1 MINLRDFAIL
11 AVVSSIAAT
20 GANAQT
26 LANSKGPANTPPDT
40 YGGLQF
46 VDSKGCVFV
55 RSGYAGK
62 VTWVPRVDRKRRQ
75 LCDSSYLP
83 TFGDGKVAEAQTGG
97 GLFAKKTKPAELEE
111 LPEPSEET
119 SVATVEEKP
128 KKPKKG
134 LFAKRVKPAVT
145 EETVSVPVAEPEVVE
160 KVAKAP
166 AKTEETPKV
175 RKPLFGLGKKK
186 ASITET
192 ADAPMVLDKPKPVA
206 KIETP
211 AKKPKIV
218 ISKPAKVAVE
228 EPVEAKPV
236 KKVAKAPKPKKIAK
250 PKPVKTQSF
259 KEGYYVRVANFSNAD
274 KASETLEWFK
284 TSGHRG
290 LITPVGAKSELNVG
304 PFSSAAAAK
313 AALYQAVGAGYKSA
327 KIVRH

>member
-11 AVVSSIAAT
+11 AVVSSLTAA

-46 VDSKGCVFV
+46 VDNEGCVFV

-75 LCDSSYLP
+75 LCDSSFVP
-83 TFGDGKVAEAQTGG
+83 TFGDGKVAQAKTGG
-97 GLFAKKTKPAELEE
+97 GLFAKKPKPAKLEE
-111 LPEPSEET
+111 LPEPSEEEA
-119 SVATVEEKP
+119 VAKVDEKP
-128 KKPKKG
+128 KKPKSG
-134 LFAKRVKPAVT
+134 LFAKRVKPEVE
-145 EETVSVPVAEPEVVE
+145 EETVSVPVAEPKAAEETVQ
-160 KVAKAP
+160 AP
-166 AKTEETPKV
+166 AKTEEKPKP

-186 ASITET
+186 ANTTKT
-192 ADAPMVLDKPKPVA
+192 ADAPVVLEKPEPVA
-206 KIETP
+206 KVEEPVKT
-211 AKKPKIV
+211 PKIV
-218 ISKPAKVAVE
+218 ISKPAKVVE
-228 EPVEAKPV
+228 KEPVAAKPV
-236 KKVAKAPKPKKIAK
+236 EKVAKTAKPKKVAK
-250 PKPVKTQSF
+250 PKPVKTPSF

-274 KASETLEWFK
+274 KASETLDWFK

-290 LITPVGAKSELNVG
+290 LITPIGAKSELNVG

-327 KIVRH
+327 KIVKH